1 MSVATKNP
9 FAILDDDQPSEPS
22 PPPQTDATP
31 AAVPPQNNN
40 RTNQKSKGP
49 AARGGKYYPRGGGK
63 PQARDGSDEPAA
75 AAAAAADDSQR
86 KFEGARDGRG
96 RGRGRGRGTDG
107 RGRGR
112 PFDKHSQTG
121 RTDSDKKFHQGWG
134 GDNGNAE
141 FKTEQAATVDAAVES
156 GANDW
161 NADPATPAA
170 AAADW
175 AGTGDT
181 SAAADPWATPAA
193 APTDSWDAPSSDPVA
208 APAADNDRP
217 EGRPRRERDA
227 EEEDNTL
234 TLSQY
239 LAQQKEKESAIP
251 KLENTRKANE
261 GAGDDLWKDQVPLSK
276 NEEEDAYF
284 VGKSKSAPKA
294 RPKKEEKV
302 YLEIEAR
309 FERPSR
315 GRAQGRVGDRGGG
328 RVGDRG
334 GDRVGDRGG
343 DKGRVGDR
351 GRGSRGGRG
360 GVGTQNGS
368 TAINVD
374 DQAAFPSLT

>member
-9 FAILDDDQPSEPS
+9 FALLDDDQPSEPS
-22 PPPQTDATP
+22 PVPQSDPTPP
-31 AAVPPQNNN
+31 VVPQN
-40 RTNQKSKGP
+40 RANQKPKGGP
-49 AARGGKYYPRGGGK
+49 AARGGKYYPRGGK
-63 PQARDGSDEPAA
+63 PQTRDSADEPPAV
-75 AAAAAADDSQR
+75 ADDSQR
-86 KFEGARDGRG
+86 KFDGPRDGRG
-96 RGRGRGRGTDG
+96 RGRGTRGGRGG
-107 RGRGR
+107 GRGR

-121 RTDSDKKFHQGWG
+121 KTDSDKKLHQGWG
-134 GDNGNAE
+134 GDDGNTE

-161 NADPATPAA
+161 NATDPAT
-170 AAADW
+170 DW
-175 AGTGDT
+175 AGTGADT
-181 SAAADPWATPAA
+181 SAADPWAATPAA
-193 APTDSWDAPSSDPVA
+193 PADAWDAPADTA
-208 APAADNDRP
+208 ATPAAENDKP
-217 EGRPRRERDA
+217 EGRPRRDRDV

-261 GAGDDLWKDQVPLSK
+261 GAGDDLWKDAVPLSK

-309 FERPSR
+309 FERP
-315 GRAQGRVGDRGGG
+315 DRGGRRDRG
-328 RVGDRG
+328 GDRG
-334 GDRVGDRGG
+334 GDRRGDRGGDRGG
-343 DKGRVGDR
+343 DKFGAR
-351 GRGSRGGRG
+351 GARTGTARGGR
-360 GVGTQNGS
+360 TNGS
-368 TAINVD
+368 APPVVD